1 MRELIGWCLCCG
13 ALFLLVSFLA
23 DIIILAVGK
32 LLSLSGAE
40 NEGDETTLHLENP
53 DTAEMQLRRVLW
65 LLRCRGTDHKVTV
78 LAKYE
83 DCYIIAEKILR
94 KYPNIGLL
102 YQPDL
107 NYNIE

>member
-1 MRELIGWCLCCG
+1 M
-13 ALFLLVSFLA
+13 VSFLA
-23 DIIILAVGK
+23 DIFILAVGRF
-32 LLSLSGAE
+32 LSLANTEDNSKDIA
-40 NEGDETTLHLENP
+40 LYLENP
-53 DTAEMQLRRVLW
+53 DTAEMQLRHILW

-102 YQPDL
+102 YQQDL
-107 NYNIE
+107 NYNIK